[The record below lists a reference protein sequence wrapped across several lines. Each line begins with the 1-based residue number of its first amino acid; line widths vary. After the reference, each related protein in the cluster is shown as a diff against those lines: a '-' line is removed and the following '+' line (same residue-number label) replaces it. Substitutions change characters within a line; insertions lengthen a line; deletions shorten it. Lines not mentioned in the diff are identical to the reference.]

1 MDIPLRPEVLRW
13 ARERARLDVETLAK
27 RIGTSAA
34 RVLSWESD
42 GRIRPKQVEKLAR
55 VTHTAV
61 GLLYLP
67 EPPVET
73 LPVPDF
79 RTLRDEEMRTPSPDL
94 LDVID
99 QARQRQDWFR
109 DYLVST
115 GEDPLDWVG
124 SLRTDMPVPAAA
136 EHVRRAMAFDTELRR
151 SASTWEEALRLQIA
165 LIEEHGAMVMRSG
178 IVGNDTHRPL
188 SVDEFRGF
196 ALADSYAPLIFV
208 NATDTK
214 GAQMFTLA
222 HELMHIWVGASGVSN
237 LDKTYPPD
245 GAIERFCNEVAAEL
259 LVPTDE
265 LRATWRE
272 VRTKDDPAAALTRRF
287 KVSRIV
293 ILRRL
298 RDLDVIS
305 FDTFLRQYREQ
316 QEVFRQQQEER
327 APGGDFYNT
336 QRSRLGDRFARA
348 LIESA
353 LEGRTPYR
361 DALRLLGMS
370 NVETFHRFAR
380 ELRFTV

>member
-13 ARERARLDVETLAK
+13 ARERARLDVETLAN
-27 RIGTSAA
+27 RIGTSPA
-34 RVLSWESD
+34 RVESWESD

-55 VTHTAV
+55 ATHTAG

-73 LPVPDF
+73 LPVSDF

-109 DYLVST
+109 DYLV
-115 GEDPLDWVG
+115 GAREDSLDWVG
-124 SLRTDMPVPAAA
+124 ALRIDMPIGVAA
-136 EHVRRAMAFDTELRR
+136 EQVRRAMAVDTELRR

-196 ALADSYAPLIFV
+196 ALADSYAPLIFI

-237 LDKTYPPD
+237 LDKTYPAD
-245 GAIERFCNEVAAEL
+245 GAIERFCNAVAAEL
-259 LVPTDE
+259 LVPADE
-265 LRATWRE
+265 LRAAWRDA
-272 VRTKDDPAAALTRRF
+272 RTKADPEAALTRRF

-298 RDLDVIS
+298 RDLDMIS
-305 FDTFLRQYREQ
+305 RDTFLRHYREQ
-316 QEVFRQQQEER
+316 QEFFERQQENR
-327 APGGDFYNT
+327 ASGGDFYNT
-336 QRSRLGDRFARA
+336 QRSRTGDRFARA
-348 LIESA
+348 LVESA

-380 ELRFTV
+380 ELRFAV

>member
-1 MDIPLRPEVLRW
+1 MDILLRPDVLRW
-13 ARERARLDVETLAK
+13 ARERARLDVDTVAK
-27 RIGTSAA
+27 RLGTSAI
-34 RVLSWESD
+34 RVRTWESD

-55 VTHTAV
+55 ATHTAI

-67 EPPVET
+67 EPPIET

-79 RTLRDEEMRTPSPDL
+79 RTLRDEDMRTPSPDL

-124 SLRTDMPVPAAA
+124 SLGTEMPVRVAA
-136 EHVRRAMAFDTELRR
+136 EHVRHAMGLDTDLRR
-151 SASTWEEALRLQIA
+151 SASTWEEALRLQIS

-196 ALADSYAPLIFV
+196 ALADSYAPLIFI

-222 HELMHIWVGASGVSN
+222 HELMHLWVGASGVSN

-265 LRATWRE
+265 LRTAWSA
-272 VRTKDDPAAALTRRF
+272 VRTKDEPATALTRRF
-287 KVSRIV
+287 KVSKIV

-298 RDLDVIS
+298 RDLDIIS
-305 FDTFLRQYREQ
+305 IDSFLRQYREQ
-316 QEVFRQQQEER
+316 QDFFRQQQQER

-336 QRSRLGDRFARA
+336 QRSRAGSRFARA
-348 LIESA
+348 LVESA

-361 DALRLLGMS
+361 DALRLLGIS

>member
-27 RIGTSAA
+27 RLGTSPA
-34 RVLSWESD
+34 RVESWESD

-55 VTHTAV
+55 ATHTAV

-99 QARQRQDWFR
+99 KARQRQDWFR
-109 DYLVST
+109 DYLVSA

-124 SLRTDMPVPAAA
+124 SLRTDMPIGVAA
-136 EHVRRAMAFDTELRR
+136 EHVRRAMAVDTELRR

-188 SVDEFRGF
+188 PVDEFRGF
-196 ALADSYAPLIFV
+196 ALADAYAPLIFI

-259 LVPTDE
+259 LVPADE
-265 LRATWRE
+265 LRAAWRD
-272 VRTKDDPAAALTRRF
+272 VRMKDDPPAALTRRF

-293 ILRRL
+293 ILILRR
-298 RDLDVIS
+298 
-305 FDTFLRQYREQ
+305 
-316 QEVFRQQQEER
+316 
-327 APGGDFYNT
+327 
-336 QRSRLGDRFARA
+336 RSTSR
-348 LIESA
+348 
-353 LEGRTPYR
+353 RTR
-361 DALRLLGMS
+361 TR
-370 NVETFHRFAR
+370 R
-380 ELRFTV
+380 

>member
-1 MDIPLRPEVLRW
+1 MDIPLRPDVLRW
-13 ARERARLDVETLAK
+13 ARERARLDVQTLAK
-27 RIGTSAA
+27 KVGTSPA
-34 RVLSWESD
+34 RVASWESD

-55 VTHTAV
+55 ATHTAV

-73 LPVPDF
+73 LSVPDF
-79 RTLRDEEMRTPSPDL
+79 RTLRDEEVRTPSPDL

-115 GEDPLDWVG
+115 GEDLLDWVG
-124 SLRTDMPVPAAA
+124 SLTTSMPVRTAA
-136 EHVRRAMAFDTELRR
+136 EHVRRTMGLDTELRR
-151 SASTWEEALRLQIA
+151 SAGSWEEAVRLQIA

-178 IVGNDTHRPL
+178 IVGNDTHRAL

-196 ALADSYAPLIFV
+196 ALADAYAPLVFV

-222 HELMHIWVGASGVSN
+222 HELMHIWLGVSGVSN
-237 LDKTYPPD
+237 LDKTFPPD
-245 GAIERFCNEVAAEL
+245 GVIEQFCNEVAAEL
-259 LVPTDE
+259 LVPADE
-265 LRATWRE
+265 LRSAWAE

-287 KVSRIV
+287 KVSKIV

-298 RDLDVIS
+298 RDLDIIS
-305 FDTFLRQYREQ
+305 VDAFLRQYREQ
-316 QEVFRQQQEER
+316 QDFFRQQQEER
-327 APGGDFYNT
+327 GPGGHFYNT
-336 QRSRLGDRFARA
+336 QRSRMGDRFARA
-348 LIESA
+348 LVESA

-361 DALRLLGMS
+361 DALRLLGIS

>member
-27 RIGTSAA
+27 RVGTSPA
-34 RVLSWESD
+34 RVESWESD

-61 GLLYLP
+61 GLLYLS

-79 RTLRDEEMRTPSPDL
+79 RTLPDEEMRTPSPDL

-99 QARQRQDWFR
+99 QASQRQDWFR
-109 DYLVST
+109 DYLVSA

-124 SLRTDMPVPAAA
+124 SLRTDMPIGVAA
-136 EHVRRAMAFDTELRR
+136 EHVRRAMAVDTELRR

-178 IVGNDTHRPL
+178 IVGNDTHRAL

-196 ALADSYAPLIFV
+196 ALADSYAPLIFI

-259 LVPTDE
+259 LVPSDE
-265 LRATWRE
+265 LRAAWRDA
-272 VRTKDDPAAALTRRF
+272 RTKADPEAALTRRF

-298 RDLDVIS
+298 RDLDMIS
-305 FDTFLRQYREQ
+305 RDTFLRQYREQ
-316 QEVFRQQQEER
+316 QEFFLQQQEKR
-327 APGGDFYNT
+327 TPGGDFYNT
-336 QRSRLGDRFARA
+336 QRSRTGDRFARA
-348 LIESA
+348 LVESA

>member
-13 ARERARLDVETLAK
+13 ARERARLDVEALAK
-27 RIGTSAA
+27 RLGTSQA
-34 RVLSWESD
+34 RVSGWESD
-42 GRIRPKQVEKLAR
+42 GLIRPKQVEKLAR

-67 EPPVET
+67 EPPIET

-109 DYLVST
+109 DYLAGT
-115 GEDPLDWVG
+115 GEYPLDWVG
-124 SLRTDMPVPAAA
+124 SLRTDMPVQTAA
-136 EHVRRAMAFDTELRR
+136 EEVRRAMGLDTELCR
-151 SASTWEEALRLQIA
+151 SASSWEEALRLQIA

-178 IVGNDTHRPL
+178 IVANDTHRPL

-196 ALADSYAPLIFV
+196 ALADSYAPLIFI

-222 HELMHIWVGASGVSN
+222 HELMHLWVGASGVSN

-245 GAIERFCNEVAAEL
+245 GAIEGFCNEVAAEL
-259 LVPTDE
+259 LVPADE
-265 LRATWRE
+265 LREAWRE
-272 VRTKDDPAAALTRRF
+272 VRARDDPAGTLARRF

-298 RDLDVIS
+298 RDLDKIS
-305 FDTFLRQYREQ
+305 VDTFLRQYREQ
-316 QEVFRQQQEER
+316 MEFFRQQQEER

-336 QRSRLGDRFARA
+336 QRSRTGDRFARA
-348 LIESA
+348 LVESA

>member
-13 ARERARLDVETLAK
+13 ARKRARLDVETLAK
-27 RIGTSAA
+27 RLGTSLA
-34 RVLSWESD
+34 RVESWEGD

-109 DYLVST
+109 DYLAGA

-124 SLRTDMPVPAAA
+124 SLRTNMPVQTAA
-136 EHVRRAMAFDTELRR
+136 EEVRRAMGLDTELRR
-151 SASTWEEALRLQIA
+151 SASSWEEALRLQIA

-178 IVGNDTHRPL
+178 IVGNDTHRAL

-196 ALADSYAPLIFV
+196 ALADSYAPLIFI

-222 HELMHIWVGASGVSN
+222 HELMNIWVGASGVSN

-245 GAIERFCNEVAAEL
+245 GAIEEFCNEVAAEL
-259 LVPTDE
+259 LVPADE
-265 LRATWRE
+265 LRAAWRDA
-272 VRTKDDPAAALTRRF
+272 RTKADPEAALTRRF

-298 RDLDVIS
+298 RDLDMIS
-305 FDTFLRQYREQ
+305 RDTFLRQYREH
-316 QEVFRQQQEER
+316 QEFFLQQQEKR
-327 APGGDFYNT
+327 ASGGDFYNT
-336 QRSRLGDRFARA
+336 QRSRTGDRFARA
-348 LIESA
+348 LVESA

-361 DALRLLGMS
+361 DALRLLGIS
-370 NVETFHRFAR
+370 NVETFQRFAR
-380 ELRFTV
+380 ELRFAV

>member
-27 RIGTSAA
+27 RLGISPP
-34 RVLSWESD
+34 RVSTWESD

-61 GLLYLP
+61 GLLYLS

-79 RTLRDEEMRTPSPDL
+79 RTLQDEEMRTPSPDL

-109 DYLVST
+109 DYLVGT

-124 SLRTDMPVPAAA
+124 SLRTDMPVRAAA
-136 EHVRRAMAFDTELRR
+136 EHARRAMAVDTELRR

-196 ALADSYAPLIFV
+196 ALADSYAPLIFI

-259 LVPTDE
+259 LVPADE
-265 LRATWRE
+265 LRAAWRD
-272 VRTKDDPAAALTRRF
+272 VRTKEDPAAALMRHF

-298 RDLDVIS
+298 RDLEMIS
-305 FDTFLRQYREQ
+305 VDSFLRQYREQ
-316 QEVFRQQQEER
+316 QEFFRQKQEER
-327 APGGDFYNT
+327 ASGGDFYNT
-336 QRSRLGDRFARA
+336 QRTRTGERFARA
-348 LIESA
+348 LVERA

-380 ELRFTV
+380 ELRFAV

>member
-27 RIGTSAA
+27 RLGTSPA
-34 RVLSWESD
+34 RVSGWERD

-55 VTHTAV
+55 VTHTPV
-61 GLLYLP
+61 GLLYLT

-109 DYLVST
+109 DYLAGT

-124 SLRTDMPVPAAA
+124 SLRTEMQVRAAA
-136 EHVRRAMAFDTELRR
+136 EHVRRAMGLDTELRR
-151 SASTWEEALRLQIA
+151 SARTWEEALRLQIA

-196 ALADSYAPLIFV
+196 ALADSYAPLIFI

-214 GAQMFTLA
+214 SAQMFTLA
-222 HELMHIWVGASGVSN
+222 HELLHIWVGASGVSN
-237 LDKTYPPD
+237 LDKTYSAD

-259 LVPTDE
+259 LVPEDE
-265 LRATWRE
+265 LRAAWRDA
-272 VRTKDDPAAALTRRF
+272 RTKEDPAAALMRHF

-298 RDLDVIS
+298 RDLEMITV
-305 FDTFLRQYREQ
+305 DTFLQQYREQ
-316 QEVFRQQQEER
+316 QEFFRQRQEER
-327 APGGDFYNT
+327 ASGGDFYNT
-336 QRSRLGDRFARA
+336 QRSRTGERFARA
-348 LIESA
+348 LVESA

-370 NVETFHRFAR
+370 NFETFHRFAR
-380 ELRFTV
+380 ELRFAV

>member
-1 MDIPLRPEVLRW
+1 MDIALRPEVLRW

-27 RIGTSAA
+27 RIGTSPA
-34 RVLSWESD
+34 RVVSWESD
-42 GRIRPKQVEKLAR
+42 GHIRPKQVEKLAR

-124 SLRTDMPVPAAA
+124 SLRMNVPVRAAA
-136 EHVRRAMAFDTELRR
+136 EQVRQTMALDSKVRR
-151 SASTWEEALRLQIA
+151 SASSWEETLRLQIA

-188 SVDEFRGF
+188 SVHEFRGF
-196 ALADSYAPLIFV
+196 ALADSYAPLIFI
-208 NATDTK
+208 NSTDTK
-214 GAQMFTLA
+214 GAQMFTMA
-222 HELMHIWVGASGVSN
+222 HELIHVWVGASGVSN
-237 LDKTYPPD
+237 LDKTYSPD

-265 LRATWRE
+265 LRTAWRE
-272 VRTKDDPAAALTRRF
+272 ARTKEDPAAVLTRRF

-293 ILRRL
+293 VLRRL
-298 RDLDVIS
+298 RDLDMIS
-305 FDTFLRQYREQ
+305 VDAFLRQYREQ
-316 QEVFRQQQEER
+316 QEFFRKQQEER
-327 APGGDFYNT
+327 ASGGDFYNT
-336 QRSRLGDRFARA
+336 QRSRTGDRFARA
-348 LIESA
+348 LVESA
-353 LEGRTPYR
+353 LEGHTPYR

-370 NVETFHRFAR
+370 SVETFHRFAR

>member
-27 RIGTSAA
+27 RLGTSPA
-34 RVLSWESD
+34 RVSGWESD

-109 DYLVST
+109 DTSPAL
-115 GEDPLDWVG
+115 GGLAPHGHAG
-124 SLRTDMPVPAAA
+124 SGG
-136 EHVRRAMAFDTELRR
+136 RRAVERN
-151 SASTWEEALRLQIA
+151 
-165 LIEEHGAMVMRSG
+165 V
-178 IVGNDTHRPL
+178 
-188 SVDEFRGF
+188 
-196 ALADSYAPLIFV
+196 
-208 NATDTK
+208 
-214 GAQMFTLA
+214 
-222 HELMHIWVGASGVSN
+222 
-237 LDKTYPPD
+237 PD
-245 GAIERFCNEVAAEL
+245 M
-259 LVPTDE
+259 
-265 LRATWRE
+265 
-272 VRTKDDPAAALTRRF
+272 
-287 KVSRIV
+287 
-293 ILRRL
+293 
-298 RDLDVIS
+298 IS
-305 FDTFLRQYREQ
+305 FDAFLNQYREQ
-316 QEVFRQQQEER
+316 QEFFRQQQEER
-327 APGGDFYNT
+327 ASGGDFYNT
-336 QRSRLGDRFARA
+336 QRSRTGERFARG

-353 LEGRTPYR
+353 FEGRTPYR

-380 ELRFTV
+380 ELRFAV